1 MVIKIL
7 LADDHKILRES
18 LRQILNEEP
27 GLEVVAEAQD
37 GREAIALAK
46 ETRPDIILMDI
57 TMPNVNGI
65 EAARRILRERPE
77 VKILILSM
85 HAIKPFVEDA
95 FRSGIHGYL
104 LKNCAISEV
113 VAAIKTILEGKYYIS
128 PDIAGIVVHDYIH
141 PAEEKSPMSVL
152 DISPREMEILHR
164 ICDGETTKKIAES
177 LFISE
182 KTVEVHR
189 KHILQKMDC
198 HNVAELIKK
207 AIQLGIIIIPPN
219 NSPPY

>member
-1 MVIKIL
+1 M
-7 LADDHKILRES
+7 RES

-46 ETRPDIILMDI
+46 ETWPDIILMDI

-128 PDIAGIVVHDYIH
+128 PDIAGIVVHDYVQSH
-141 PAEEKSPMSVL
+141 GGRDKTATSE
-152 DISPREMEILHR
+152 ISPREIEIIKH
-164 ICDGETTKKIAES
+164 ICDGKSTKSIADILS
-177 LFISE
+177 ISE

-189 KHILQKMDC
+189 KHIMQKLEC
-198 HNVAELIKK
+198 NNVAEMIKI
-207 AIQLGIIIIPPN
+207 AIKRGYITLDL
-219 NSPPY
+219 